1 MCELAALYHDLGRFP
16 QYSRY
21 KTMSDAISVNHALL
35 SFKTL
40 RKTKRLKGLSP
51 KNRRLVL
58 RAVFMHNRPELPQG
72 LPPDLD
78 YLARVLR
85 DADKLDIMPVVI
97 GMLKKAEN
105 NHGIPYL
112 NLPSDPQKYS
122 PHVIELLRQR
132 KRPHI
137 SQAHWSN
144 DYVLF
149 ICGWIYD
156 MNFQAT
162 WRLVAKRGFLGV
174 LFSMLPQTP
183 DLLSL
188 GEQITGD
195 LALLAQGEKTPWET

>member
-1 MCELAALYHDLGRFP
+1 MA
-16 QYSRY
+16 
-21 KTMSDAISVNHALL
+21 DAISVNHAFL

-40 RKTKRLKGLSP
+40 RTTKRLEHLSP
-51 KNRRLVL
+51 KDRRLVL

-72 LPPDLD
+72 LPSDLD

-97 GMLKKAEN
+97 GMLKNVKN

-122 PHVIELLRQR
+122 QHVVELLRKR

-137 SQAHWSN
+137 SEARWSN

-156 MNFQAT
+156 MNFQTT
-162 WRLVAKRGFLGV
+162 WRVVAKKGFLGV
-174 LFSMLPQTP
+174 LFSLLPQTTE
-183 DLLSL
+183 LLSL

-195 LALLAQGEKTPWET
+195 LALLAQGEKKPWET